1 MRILYVASKMMV
13 LVLLTLTFAVS
24 CCIDLGSED
33 KPETDSSLQLT
44 FSVPNGS
51 LGNTKSIPEVTQ
63 TGTHGYFHGMTGIKL
78 LSFNVARKIE
88 ATDLRQ
94 GISSMGGLAS
104 DTHQASNYA
113 FLFPIVSSV
122 PYGTTSM
129 LVYGKSAASGD
140 ENTTSFKRR
149 YGALAVSDLDAATHP
164 VDITFSPQPIWAST
178 GFPSEAATLAG
189 YLTALAT
196 TSVTQNSVS
205 LAWKDTPAGSG
216 LIDIFNRFANKA
228 GNAYSVTG
236 LSGKLTAALL
246 TDVYTS
252 LKSFNST
259 DGTYSSLRDQLVAK
273 IDSWQNSGIITIG
286 DAPDYTIAFVSVD
299 LRDFPETYG
308 LPSGALGVRWDGS
321 SEFTVVA
328 QGTKGAI
335 NKYCYPPRLWYY
347 ANSLILTST
356 EGNNTEQYQAPNT
369 TYDRWGEILT
379 HYTSGGRVESDTRSI
394 AVVDP
399 LQYGVAMMEVILKKT
414 AATLPDASGETNITV
429 GTDKFPLTAI
439 FVGGQRQQ
447 AFDFTP
453 ISDAADYVQ
462 YDSDLYTGEPTV
474 FLSSEDVTE
483 SVKSLVLQ
491 TVDAEDIYM
500 ALEFINNSGEAFQ
513 GLDGTVIPG
522 AKFYLLGEI
531 KFSQASAP
539 DGVSLGSVFVKDYKT
554 IVKVRVVT
562 LAEAR
567 NVIPNL
573 SVPQLDLG
581 VEVTLEW
588 QQSTST
594 NVPMY

>member
-1 MRILYVASKMMV
+1 MYDMFKALLS
-13 LVLLTLTFAVS
+13 VLLTLTMAVS
-24 CCIDLGSED
+24 CSIDLGRVDE
-33 KPETDSSLQLT
+33 PDSGTGLQLT
-44 FSVPNGS
+44 FSVPNGTS
-51 LGNTKSIPEVTQ
+51 GKTKSIPEVTQ
-63 TGTHGYFHGMTGIKL
+63 TGNQGFFHGMTGIKL
-78 LSFNVARKIE
+78 LSFNVTRKIE

-104 DTHQASNYA
+104 DAHQASNYA

-140 ENTTSFKRR
+140 ENSTAFRRR

-164 VDITFSPQPIWAST
+164 VDITFSPQPIWSST

-196 TSVTQNSVS
+196 TSVTQGSTT

-216 LIDIFNRFANKA
+216 LIDIFNRFANKS

-246 TDVYTS
+246 TNVYTS

-273 IDSWQNSGIITIG
+273 MNSWQTAGVITIG
-286 DAPDYTIAFVSVD
+286 EAPDYTITFASED
-299 LRDFPETYG
+299 LLNFPETYG

-347 ANSLILTST
+347 ANSLIATST
-356 EGNNTEQYQAPNT
+356 EGLNTEQYQTPNT
-369 TYDRWGEILT
+369 TYDRWGDILT
-379 HYTSGGRVESDTRSI
+379 HYTSGGRVVSDTRSI
-394 AVVDP
+394 AVIDP
-399 LQYGVAMMEVILKKT
+399 LQYGVGMLEVVLKKT
-414 AATLPDASGETNITV
+414 SATLPDASGETDITV

-453 ISDAADYVQ
+453 VSEAEDYVL

-474 FLSSEDVTE
+474 FLSSEDATE

-491 TVDAEDIYM
+491 TVDAEDIYI
-500 ALEFINNSGEAFQ
+500 ALEFINNTGEPFQ

-588 QQSTST
+588 QQSTT
-594 NVPMY
+594 TTVPMY